1 MPGQNR
7 SSAIT
12 IHSPFMWLRACRVQ
26 YRRHH
31 GQTVSVD
38 CAKRTENSDCTGHAS
53 NTRDGVAFLSPRP
66 KSCRQ
71 HGHHG
76 GDEGAVTAE
85 FAVVLPAVMVM
96 AVLLMMLART
106 VTVEMSCQDAASAA
120 ARVAVVSGDD
130 DEARSAAENAAGEKV
145 DVSIKRRFK
154 QVNVVVSCRVVPDP
168 LHVLPMAV
176 IGKATGVVQ

>member
-1 MPGQNR
+1 MPVRNR
-7 SSAIT
+7 SSVFT
-12 IHSPFMWLRACRVQ
+12 VHSPFMRLRTCRAQ
-26 YRRHH
+26 YRRHYEKAVIVDPARH
-31 GQTVSVD
+31 IGKSD
-38 CAKRTENSDCTGHAS
+38 CASHAS
-53 NTRDGVAFLSPRP
+53 NTRDGVVFLSPR
-66 KSCRQ
+66 SRNSRQ
-71 HGHHG
+71 HGRHDS
-76 GDEGAVTAE
+76 DEGAITAE

-120 ARVAVVSGDD
+120 ARVAVVSGSDTA
-130 DEARSAAENAAGEKV
+130 ARSAAEDAAGEKV

-176 IGKATGVVQ
+176 VGKATGVVQ